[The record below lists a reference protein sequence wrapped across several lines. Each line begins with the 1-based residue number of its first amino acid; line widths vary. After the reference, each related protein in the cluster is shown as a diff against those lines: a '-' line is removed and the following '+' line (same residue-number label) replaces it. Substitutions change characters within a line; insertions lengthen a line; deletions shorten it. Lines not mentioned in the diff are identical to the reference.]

1 MLTSTSYFIV
11 LLLGLENK
19 SSNKYTFILKYS
31 AVTEHP
37 QSMNTTGIH
46 LKKLCIGKR
55 HKTAK
60 QKQIT
65 EPQLQVC
72 CIYMYAY

>member
-37 QSMNTTGIH
+37 QSMNTTGI
-46 LKKLCIGKR
+46 
-55 HKTAK
+55 
-60 QKQIT
+60 
-65 EPQLQVC
+65 PS
-72 CIYMYAY
+72 